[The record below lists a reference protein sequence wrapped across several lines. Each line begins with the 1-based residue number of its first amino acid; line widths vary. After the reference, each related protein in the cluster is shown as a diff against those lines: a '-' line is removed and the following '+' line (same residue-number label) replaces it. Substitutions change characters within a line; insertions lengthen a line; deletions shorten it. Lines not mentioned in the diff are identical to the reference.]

1 MEYYQEITL
10 LPCAEVSLAFLW
22 TKVFTQL
29 HIAFA
34 DEKNKSGHNPYAVSF
49 PEYRETGL
57 GEKIRVFAEAQEL
70 ERLNLSKVLRHLLDY
85 VHCTSIRKVPERKV
99 QERKTY
105 AIYSRYQPEG
115 SIRVKAKRYAKR
127 HPGVTI
133 EEAARLLQGKRKSAR
148 LPYIQMK
155 SLSRGG
161 TFSLFIKKRVE
172 KESALT
178 ECGTYGLSN
187 NRTVPE
193 F

>member
-49 PEYRETGL
+49 PEYRETDL

-70 ERLNLSKVLRHLLDY
+70 ERLNLYKVLGRLLDY

-133 EEAARLLQGKRKSAR
+133 EEAARLLQGKRKSVR

-155 SLSRGG
+155 SFSRGG

-172 KESALT
+172 EESALT

>member
-49 PEYRETGL
+49 PEYRETDL

-70 ERLNLSKVLRHLLDY
+70 ERLNLSKVLGHLLDY

-133 EEAARLLQGKRKSAR
+133 EEAARLLQGKRKSVR

-172 KESALT
+172 EESALT

>member
-1 MEYYQEITL
+1 MPFHFPNIGKQ
-10 LPCAEVSLAFLW
+10 VW
-22 TKVFTQL
+22 
-29 HIAFA
+29 
-34 DEKNKSGHNPYAVSF
+34 EK
-49 PEYRETGL
+49 
-57 GEKIRVFAEAQEL
+57 KIRVFAEAQEL
-70 ERLNLSKVLRHLLDY
+70 ERLNLSKVLGRLLDY
-85 VHCTSIRKVPERKV
+85 VHCTSIRKVPERKL
-99 QERKTY
+99 RGY
-105 AIYSRYQPEG
+105 AVYSRYQPEG
-115 SIRVKAKRYAKR
+115 SIWVKARRYAKR

-133 EEAARLLQGKRKSAR
+133 EEAARLLQGKRKSVR

-172 KESALT
+172 KESVLT

>member
-29 HIAFA
+29 HIAFP
-34 DEKNKSGHNPYAVSF
+34 DEKNKSEHNPYAVSF

-70 ERLNLSKVLRHLLDY
+70 ERLNLSKVLGRLFDY
-85 VHCTSIRKVPERKV
+85 VHCTGIRKVPERKL
-99 QERKTY
+99 RGY
-105 AIYSRYQPEG
+105 AVYSRYQPEG
-115 SIRVKAKRYAKR
+115 SIRVKARRYAKR

-133 EEAARLLQGKRKSAR
+133 EEAARLLQGKRKSVR

-155 SLSRGG
+155 SFSRGG

-172 KESALT
+172 EESALT

>member
-1 MEYYQEITL
+1 M
-10 LPCAEVSLAFLW
+10 
-22 TKVFTQL
+22 
-29 HIAFA
+29 
-34 DEKNKSGHNPYAVSF
+34 
-49 PEYRETGL
+49 
-57 GEKIRVFAEAQEL
+57 
-70 ERLNLSKVLRHLLDY
+70 ERLNLSKVLGRLLDY
-85 VHCTSIRKVPERKV
+85 VHCTSIRKVPERKL
-99 QERKTY
+99 RGY
-105 AIYSRYQPEG
+105 AVYSRYQPEG

-133 EEAARLLQGKRKSAR
+133 EEAARLLQGKRKSVR

-172 KESALT
+172 EESALT

>member
-49 PEYRETGL
+49 PEYRETGP

-70 ERLNLSKVLRHLLDY
+70 ERLNLSKVLGHLLDY

>member
-70 ERLNLSKVLRHLLDY
+70 ERLNLSKVLGRLLDY

-99 QERKTY
+99 QKRKTY

-133 EEAARLLQGKRKSAR
+133 EEAARLLQGKRKSVR

-161 TFSLFIKKRVE
+161 TFSL
-172 KESALT
+172 L
-178 ECGTYGLSN
+178 
-187 NRTVPE
+187 
-193 F
+193 

>member
-70 ERLNLSKVLRHLLDY
+70 ERLNLFKVLGRLLDY

-133 EEAARLLQGKRKSAR
+133 EEAARLLQGKRKSVR

-161 TFSLFIKKRVE
+161 TFSL
-172 KESALT
+172 L
-178 ECGTYGLSN
+178 
-187 NRTVPE
+187 
-193 F
+193 

>member
-70 ERLNLSKVLRHLLDY
+70 ERLNLSKVLGRLLDY
-85 VHCTSIRKVPERKV
+85 VHCTSIRKVSERKL
-99 QERKTY
+99 RGY
-105 AIYSRYQPEG
+105 AVYSRYQPEG

-133 EEAARLLQGKRKSAR
+133 EEAARLLQGKRKSVR

-172 KESALT
+172 EESALT

>member
-70 ERLNLSKVLRHLLDY
+70 ERLNLSKVLGRLLDY

-105 AIYSRYQPEG
+105 AVYSRYQPEG

-133 EEAARLLQGKRKSAR
+133 EEAARLLQGKRKSVR

-155 SLSRGG
+155 SFSRGG

-172 KESALT
+172 EEYALT
-178 ECGTYGLSN
+178 ECGSYGLSN

>member
-70 ERLNLSKVLRHLLDY
+70 ERLNLSKVLGHLLDS

>member
-34 DEKNKSGHNPYAVSF
+34 DGKNKSEHNPYAVSF

-57 GEKIRVFAEAQEL
+57 GEKIRIFAEAQEL
-70 ERLNLSKVLRHLLDY
+70 ERLNLSKVLGRLLDY
-85 VHCTSIRKVPERKV
+85 VHCTSIRKLPERKV
-99 QERKTY
+99 QERKTD

-115 SIRVKAKRYAKR
+115 SIRAKAKRYAKR

-133 EEAARLLQGKRKSAR
+133 EEAARLLQGKRKSVR

-172 KESALT
+172 EESALT

>member
-34 DEKNKSGHNPYAVSF
+34 DEKNKSGHNPYAFSF

-70 ERLNLSKVLRHLLDY
+70 ERLNLSKVLGRLLDY

-105 AIYSRYQPEG
+105 AVYSRYQPEG

-133 EEAARLLQGKRKSAR
+133 EEAARLLQGKRKSVR
-148 LPYIQMK
+148 LPYIW
-155 SLSRGG
+155 SIL
-161 TFSLFIKKRVE
+161 
-172 KESALT
+172 LT
-178 ECGTYGLSN
+178 
-187 NRTVPE
+187 
-193 F
+193 

>member
-1 MEYYQEITL
+1 MCGSIACL
-10 LPCAEVSLAFLW
+10 SLDQ
-22 TKVFTQL
+22 VFTQL
-29 HIAFA
+29 ILLLQMK
-34 DEKNKSGHNPYAVSF
+34 KNKDGHVPYAISF
-49 PEYRETGL
+49 PEYEEKGL
-57 GEKIRVFAEAQEL
+57 GEKIRIFAGEKELEMLNLSRVL
-70 ERLNLSKVLRHLLDY
+70 ERLFDY
-85 VHCTSIRKVPERKV
+85 VHCTSIRRVPERKL
-99 QERKTY
+99 RGY
-105 AIYSRYQPEG
+105 AVYSRYQPEG
-115 SIRVKAKRYAKR
+115 SIWVKARRYAKR

-133 EEAARLLQGKRKSAR
+133 EEAARLLQGKRKSVR

>member
-70 ERLNLSKVLRHLLDY
+70 ERLNLSKVLGHLFDY
-85 VHCTSIRKVPERKV
+85 VHCTSIRKVPERKAAG
-99 QERKTY
+99 RKNLC
-105 AIYSRYQPEG
+105 
-115 SIRVKAKRYAKR
+115 RV
-127 HPGVTI
+127 
-133 EEAARLLQGKRKSAR
+133 
-148 LPYIQMK
+148 
-155 SLSRGG
+155 
-161 TFSLFIKKRVE
+161 
-172 KESALT
+172 
-178 ECGTYGLSN
+178 
-187 NRTVPE
+187 
-193 F
+193 